1 MTACSY
7 IESIVGGI
15 DLDWPGTPMLAVKQK
30 YDSDRFDH
38 VSVSFTL
45 PTKLHFEADHD
56 CV

>member
-30 YDSDRFDH
+30 YDSDRFNH
-38 VSVSFTL
+38 VSVSFNS